1 MQNEVIEKAIEYTT
15 EKHEGQ
21 LRKNGSP
28 YINHPI
34 AVMEALREKGY
45 DSDYQLAGLF
55 HDLLEDTEATEEEV
69 LALTNEKVL
78 EAVKLVTKSED
89 VPEEEYIEKI
99 LKNPIAKAVKNEDR
113 IHNLKEAMNGDSG
126 FVKRY
131 LEDTRLHYVGRFSD
145 ELDKIYYQLKEQ
157 FTVEG

>member
-1 MQNEVIEKAIEYTT
+1 MQDEIIKKAIEYATI
-15 EKHEGQ
+15 KHKNQ

-34 AVMEALREKGY
+34 AVMDALKQKGY
-45 DSDYQLAGLF
+45 DTDYQLAGLF
-55 HDLLEDTEATEEEV
+55 HDLLEDTDATEADI
-69 LALTNEKVL
+69 LALSNEKVL

-89 VPEEEYIEKI
+89 VPEEAYIEKI

-113 IHNLKEAMNGDSG
+113 IHNLKEAMNGDSE

-131 LEDTRLHYVGRFSD
+131 LEDTKQHYVGVFSD
-145 ELDKIYYQLKEQ
+145 ELDTIYSQLRVR
-157 FTVEG
+157 FID